1 MSLYYG
7 GQKIKKLAVG
17 SDVIYEDP
25 KEEQTKS
32 VTITSN
38 GVTTITPDAGKTLSS
53 VSVNTSVSGGG
64 LSPGNAVYF
73 KATGTE
79 DWVSVSVTW
88 STDHYEATPATQP
101 RFIVAVT
108 SDGNEPNVDLSN
120 VTLYVAWISGSTFG
134 ISVTTMFTS
143 SNGTAPLVIIV

>member
-32 VTITSN
+32 VTIRSN

-53 VSVNTSVSGGG
+53 VSVNTEVSGG
-64 LSPGNAVYF
+64 LLPGNAVYF
-73 KATGTE
+73 KATGTGN
-79 DWVSVSVTW
+79 WVSVNVTW
-88 STDHYEATPATQP
+88 STDHYEAEPATQP
-101 RFIVAVT
+101 RFIIAVT
-108 SDGNEPNVDLSN
+108 SDGSEPNADLSN
-120 VTLYVAWISGSTFG
+120 VTLYVAWVSGSTFG

-143 SNGTAPLVIIV
+143 SEHGSAPLMIIV